1 MKITKLEKINVD
13 QLKQYNNQK
22 KVRRNR
28 ESKGGYEY
36 IVYATDQDLD

>member
-1 MKITKLEKINVD
+1 MKITKLNKLSTEQVKKYNGQKNVT
-13 QLKQYNNQK
+13 
-22 KVRRNR
+22 RNR